1 MSGWSAEKLQAESRI
16 KRRGRKALLK
26 GPDLHAHNMPCEE
39 TFIWRVVA
47 GHYKGGKMNYNYK
60 HIEYILLFKHY
71 WKRVPWFVDMKEV
84 PDGH

>member
-1 MSGWSAEKLQAESRI
+1 MGSKNGEGVTTQSLA
-16 KRRGRKALLK
+16 
-26 GPDLHAHNMPCEE
+26 D
-39 TFIWRVVA
+39 
-47 GHYKGGKMNYNYK
+47 KGGKMNYNYK